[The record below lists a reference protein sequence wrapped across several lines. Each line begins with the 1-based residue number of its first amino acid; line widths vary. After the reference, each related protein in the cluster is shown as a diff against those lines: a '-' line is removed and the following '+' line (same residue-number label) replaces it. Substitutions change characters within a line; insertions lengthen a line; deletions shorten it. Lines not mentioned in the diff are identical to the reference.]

1 MSIRK
6 GLLARSVGA
15 VFVLGALFVLSLK
28 PAAAQNPI
36 DFTLRDADGNDV
48 RLRDFLGKNV
58 ILVDFW
64 ATWCVPC
71 VKELSH
77 FQRFHETYKDKG
89 LVVLAISEDGP
100 DTVAQ
105 VKPYQKRYKYNFTIL
120 LDTESKV
127 LALYNPRVVLPY
139 TLLIGRDGRI
149 AKIHQ
154 GYSPGDEKMIE
165 QEIIE
170 LLEPKA
176 EIARSRMSLSAS
188 ESFLYRN
195 FADGDY
201 VDSTREG
208 RSNQF
213 LNKLD
218 LTLNAG
224 DILAGIRADTA
235 LDFSPMR
242 DDTSLAKKFVEINK
256 WDFSLR
262 AGDFYYTVGR
272 GLAFSLLKTFEKEGL
287 EYTIDTTIDGG
298 KISYGGNKF
307 EAWGGWVDRER
318 TTRDAP
324 LVRDLVGGLSVGTR
338 LLNFADVNLNV
349 VGARLEP
356 GSSLGSRNVSM
367 ETLTF
372 AAPKIGEFA
381 KFYGEANLIQKE
393 KFYVPNTIYGHGVY
407 LESGLFFKNLTL
419 QFEFKDYRDLDFE
432 YNRPPLLESEQLAVV
447 ANQFVT
453 SAKDTT
459 GAAVRADWYF
469 SGASTLLF
477 AKASWID
484 DQPGHFPRTITHL
497 FSGIEKKFKDSGWL
511 TLIAGYRNEEAS
523 SLVFYHTAGRTFHWQ
538 GNFNYP
544 LSGRLSLELDIEAK
558 DFDGTVPFGG
568 TFVDYYERRS
578 YLSLHYSPLFILT
591 VLYDRTDDP
600 EILAVKDKKDW
611 WGCQF
616 EIKFSHAKSIRF
628 YYGSNKGGVKCAG
641 GVCKF
646 FPPFEGLRIDGVLR
660 F

>member
-6 GLLARSVGA
+6 GLFARAVAAVLATA
-15 VFVLGALFVLSLK
+15 ALFVLYVK

-36 DFTLRDADGNDV
+36 DFILKDADGNDV

-100 DTVAQ
+100 DTVAM
-105 VKPYQKRYKYNFTIL
+105 VKPYQKRYKYTFTIL

-149 AKIHQ
+149 AKVHQ
-154 GYSPGDEKMIE
+154 GYSLGDEKILE
-165 QEIIE
+165 REIVE
-170 LLEPKA
+170 LLEPKEEVKA
-176 EIARSRMSLSAS
+176 SRMSLSAS
-188 ESFLYRN
+188 ESFLYRH
-195 FADGDY
+195 FTDKDY
-201 VDSTREG
+201 VDSTRGG
-208 RSNQF
+208 RPNQF
-213 LNKLD
+213 LNKFD

-235 LDFSPMR
+235 LDFAPMR

-272 GLAFSLLKTFEKEGL
+272 GLAFSMLKTFEKEGL
-287 EYTIDTTIDGG
+287 EYIIDTTIDGG

-318 TTRDAP
+318 TSRDAP
-324 LVRDLVGGLSVGTR
+324 LVKDLVGGLSVGTR
-338 LLNFADVNLNV
+338 LMNFADVNLNV
-349 VGARLEP
+349 VGARMEP
-356 GSSLGSRNVSM
+356 GSALGSRGVSM

-372 AAPKIGEFA
+372 AVPKIGEFA
-381 KFYGEANLIQKE
+381 KFYGEALLIQKE
-393 KFYVPNTIYGHGVY
+393 KYYVPNTIYGHGVY

-469 SGASTLLF
+469 PGASTLLF

-484 DQPGHFPRTITHL
+484 DMPGHFPRTITHL
-497 FSGIEKKFKDSGWL
+497 FGGIEKKFKETGWL
-511 TLIAGYRNEEAS
+511 TLIAGYRNEEAR

-538 GNFNYP
+538 GNLSYP
-544 LSGRLSLELDIEAK
+544 LSRRLSIELDVEAK

-578 YLSLHYSPLFILT
+578 YMSLSYSPYLILT

-600 EILAVKDKKDW
+600 EILSVKDKKDW
-611 WGCQF
+611 WGGQL
-616 EIKFSHAKSIRF
+616 EIKFSHAKSIRIF
-628 YYGSNKGGVKCAG
+628 YGSNKGGVKCAG

>member
-1 MSIRK
+1 MPSRK
-6 GLLARSVGA
+6 GLFAKAAAGA
-15 VFVLGALFVLSLK
+15 LLLGALGLVCVR

-36 DFTLRDADGNDV
+36 DFTLKDADGNDV
-48 RLRDFLGKNV
+48 RLRDLLGKGV

-77 FQRFHETYKDKG
+77 FQRFYEAYKDQG
-89 LVVLAISEDGP
+89 LIVLAISEDGP

-105 VKPYQKRYKYNFTIL
+105 VKPYQKRYKYTFTIL

-154 GYSPGDEKMIE
+154 GYSPGDEKMLE
-165 QEIIE
+165 AEIVE
-170 LLEPKA
+170 LLKPQA
-176 EIARSRMSLSAS
+176 ETKKSLMTVSAS
-188 ESFLYRN
+188 ESFLYRR
-195 FADGDY
+195 FTDGDY
-201 VDSTREG
+201 VESAREG
-208 RSNQF
+208 RPNQVM
-213 LNKLD
+213 NKLD

-242 DDTSLAKKFVEINK
+242 DDYALAKKFIEINK
-256 WDFSLR
+256 WDLSLR

-287 EYTIDTTIDGG
+287 EYIIDTTISGG
-298 KISYGGNKF
+298 KVGYGGNKF

-318 TTRDAP
+318 TTYDAP
-324 LVRDLVGGLSVGTR
+324 IVRDLVGGMRVGTR
-338 LLNFADVNLNV
+338 VSNFADVGLNV
-349 VGARLEP
+349 FGARLEP
-356 GSSLGSRNVSM
+356 GSSLGTRGVSM
-367 ETLTF
+367 QTLTL
-372 AAPKIGEFA
+372 AVPKIGEFA
-381 KFYGEANLIQKE
+381 KFYGEALLLQKE
-393 KFYVPNTIYGHGVY
+393 KYYTANTIYGHGVY

-419 QFEFKDYRDLDFE
+419 QFEFKDYLDLDFE
-432 YNRPPLLESEQLAVV
+432 YNRAPLLETEQLAVV

-459 GAAVRADWYF
+459 AAAVRADWYF
-469 SGASTLLF
+469 PGVSTLLF
-477 AKASWID
+477 SKAAWFD
-484 DQPGHFPRTITHL
+484 DRPGHFPRTITHL
-497 FSGIEKKFKDSGWL
+497 FGGVEKKFKNSGWL
-511 TLIAGYRNEEAS
+511 TVIAGYRNEDAS

-538 GNFNYP
+538 TNFNYP
-544 LSGRLSLELDIEAK
+544 LAGRLSFELDIEAK

-578 YLSLHYSPLFILT
+578 YLSLHYSPHFILT

-611 WGCQF
+611 WGCQM
-616 EIKFSHAKSIRF
+616 EIKLSHAKSIRLF
-628 YYGSNKGGVKCAG
+628 YGSNKGGVKCAG

-646 FPPFEGLRIDGVLR
+646 FPPFEGFRIDGVLR